1 MAARKT
7 LLTVA
12 EANKRLSCVTRQR
25 WTDAGDDF
33 SFQQCQMA
41 DVSLFL
47 GHSLM
52 PARWLLELDGMS
64 ASKA

>member
-1 MAARKT
+1 M
-7 LLTVA
+7 LVMI
-12 EANKRLSCVTRQR
+12 SH
-25 WTDAGDDF
+25 F
-33 SFQQCQMA
+33 SSVRA

-47 GHSLM
+47 GLSLM